1 MVLFLY
7 TIKKSKG
14 LSVFSSV
21 LVATKSLFIFCYLFV
36 FVAWCVSL
44 LQLNKKC
51 VCLKI
56 MFMYANIG
64 TTLRACLRERRTRE
78 QD

>member
-36 FVAWCVSL
+36 FVAV
-44 LQLNKKC
+44 
-51 VCLKI
+51 VCL
-56 MFMYANIG
+56 F
-64 TTLRACLRERRTRE
+64 TTVE
-78 QD
+78 QEVCMLKDHVYVC